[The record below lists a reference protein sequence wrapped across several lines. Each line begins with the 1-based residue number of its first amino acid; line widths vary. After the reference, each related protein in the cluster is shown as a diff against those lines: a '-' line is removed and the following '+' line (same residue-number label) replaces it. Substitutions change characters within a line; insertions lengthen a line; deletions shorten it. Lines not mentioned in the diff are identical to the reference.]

1 MVAIVHHT
9 YDEPKE
15 WNIGGYPYAHMFEH
29 FNAVQIVEADGFE
42 LEQIIRL
49 VQNLPYIVGA
59 DKQVWTGDLARLV
72 VQALL

>member
-42 LEQIIRL
+42 LEQIIITSTKSTI
-49 VQNLPYIVGA
+49 YC
-59 DKQVWTGDLARLV
+59 WC
-72 VQALL
+72 